1 MDMKIKYKIFTGKTV
16 IFTAVFLFSVALFQA
31 CTGNNDRSKKSAGMM
46 FVIDQAALL
55 SKAEKNHMIQ
65 LSGAL
70 LRDMDIHIMTVVLK
84 QSPENMDN
92 KAVKLFQEYG
102 VGRTTSGAK
111 GVLFLIDP
119 SGKQVRIEI
128 GYDLEPIFT
137 DGFTGYIER
146 RQMTPFFQAD
156 KVGPGIE
163 ATVELLVGRAL
174 GKIEASNYVAS
185 KEKEQTG
192 QFLSGGGG
200 ARMTVEIGS
209 KAVEKQASPLAKKYQ
224 AQPSVRDA
232 LDKYIEVLR
241 LHIKD
246 PDLGIYTPESRKFFR
261 DWLVTDAQQDNELRN
276 INRAMPTAEI
286 FIKDSLAV
294 ISFSPEDRQASPF
307 FLEKGNQG
315 WMMDFASMN
324 KLIGFNHKNQ
334 WHLRQPNHK
343 YMFGFKDVYF
353 DKNGYPH
360 KK

>member
-1 MDMKIKYKIFTGKTV
+1 
-16 IFTAVFLFSVALFQA
+16 
-31 CTGNNDRSKKSAGMM
+31 
-46 FVIDQAALL
+46 
-55 SKAEKNHMIQ
+55 
-65 LSGAL
+65 
-70 LRDMDIHIMTVVLK
+70 
-84 QSPENMDN
+84 
-92 KAVKLFQEYG
+92 
-102 VGRTTSGAK
+102 
-111 GVLFLIDP
+111 
-119 SGKQVRIEI
+119 
-128 GYDLEPIFT
+128 
-137 DGFTGYIER
+137 
-146 RQMTPFFQAD
+146 
-156 KVGPGIE
+156 
-163 ATVELLVGRAL
+163 
-174 GKIEASNYVAS
+174 
-185 KEKEQTG
+185 
-192 QFLSGGGG
+192 
-200 ARMTVEIGS
+200 MTVEIGS